1 MSLTGKGSP
10 MQVRLVA
17 ADGQTFAGVGYHE
30 QAVRNLPEIQDYRAT
45 GADDKLLI
53 DGIEIAAPFLLTV
66 RTNYPQFYKQWSAVS
81 LRDCFGSQEDSPG
94 SNLRVTVRPGTQP
107 LDRPALVEIVFST
120 ANWRN
125 ELILLGRINVDELLR
140 RPGATASA
148 YVLKMSIQNRTPRRF
163 ADPRTPSRPRH
174 LSRQPPSPMTSK
186 PLPALIAVI
195 DIGTHKTASLLG
207 QVIDGKA
214 RMLSFSERRTDGV
227 VKGTVTDLEKLTQ
240 CVHEVVNDIERG
252 SNRAV
257 EQVYLSLS
265 GPAAEGERVKGFIA
279 VPAHDGKVTAKDVA
293 DAVASAKRLEP
304 PAGRSTLLYMRQP
317 TMLDNRPVGNAVG
330 MTGKRLEVNFW
341 RVTMEE
347 SNMRMRV
354 GMVNGL
360 SIRVRDF
367 ILASHAAACATA
379 SDADKQGGVLVIDM
393 GAGTTD
399 WILYYKEH
407 ILCAGSIPVGGEHLT
422 NDLSVALRISRETA
436 EDLKQRFG
444 SALHRETDVNQTIW
458 KDGDKGVGDQQFNRG
473 TITQVLSLRYQE
485 TIEFV
490 RKDVLRRLEQIFPGH
505 AVRLDQN
512 MIPSGVILTGGSANL
527 ADAAEAVQ
535 LVTGASARVGV
546 PDFENES
553 LRKPEYAGVVC
564 LMTAAL
570 ADAPPAVARPRGF
583 LAQLKALFRF

>member
-1 MSLTGKGSP
+1 M
-10 MQVRLVA
+10 
-17 ADGQTFAGVGYHE
+17 
-30 QAVRNLPEIQDYRAT
+30 
-45 GADDKLLI
+45 
-53 DGIEIAAPFLLTV
+53 
-66 RTNYPQFYKQWSAVS
+66 
-81 LRDCFGSQEDSPG
+81 
-94 SNLRVTVRPGTQP
+94 
-107 LDRPALVEIVFST
+107 
-120 ANWRN
+120 
-125 ELILLGRINVDELLR
+125 
-140 RPGATASA
+140 
-148 YVLKMSIQNRTPRRF
+148 TP
-163 ADPRTPSRPRH
+163 
-174 LSRQPPSPMTSK
+174 K
-186 PLPALIAVI
+186 PLPSLIAVI

-227 VKGTVTDLEKLTQ
+227 VKGTVTDLEKLTH

-252 SNRAV
+252 SGRAV

-293 DAVASAKRLEP
+293 DAIASAKRLEP

-317 TMLDNRPVGNAVG
+317 TMLDNRAVGNAVG

-347 SNMRMRV
+347 GNMRMRV

-535 LVTGASARVGV
+535 LVTGVSARVGV

-553 LRKPEYAGVVC
+553 LRKPEYAGVVG